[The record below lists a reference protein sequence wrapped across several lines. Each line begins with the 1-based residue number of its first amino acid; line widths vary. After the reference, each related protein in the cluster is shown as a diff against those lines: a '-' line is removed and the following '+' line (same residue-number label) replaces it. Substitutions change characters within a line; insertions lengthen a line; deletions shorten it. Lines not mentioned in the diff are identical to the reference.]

1 MFGSHS
7 FLSILILLPWAF
19 FSPLSPPAHYRT
31 PPLYVRSPLTFF
43 PLWSSLVPLTP
54 LSCAPL
60 SPSICWNSAADN
72 ACNWSDSHFFS
83 VFGPDKEYCQHFAD
97 TASAGRIK
105 WTLFCSV
112 CSKLKASQF
121 ICSPPRLTGA
131 SYSHRSAAE
140 MWRQEN
146 KREGTLRRNARL
158 PVYSRQHSDG
168 GRRRGQDRQRRTGRR
183 AAPTGGFIIQPA
195 AVSCCLCSL
204 ASLHDKDGFP
214 YAINSCMF
222 RDRMGGRVDFWPLV
236 SCSFSCR
243 STLQNKVGADGE
255 GRGPQSGPERR
266 TIGTQQGPEVFGS
279 NVRPVVCWFPWRLE
293 LIVVTIYPSVGRQ
306 DL

>member
-31 PPLYVRSPLTFF
+31 PPLYVPSPLTFF
-43 PLWSSLVPLTP
+43 PLCSSLVPLTP
-54 LSCAPL
+54 LSCSPL

-131 SYSHRSAAE
+131 SYSHRNVAE

-146 KREGTLRRNARL
+146 KREFPLAEGTLDF
-158 PVYSRQHSDG
+158 PVIQGSTQMEKEREVKTGSVGRDG
-168 GRRRGQDRQRRTGRR
+168 EQLRQR
-183 AAPTGGFIIQPA
+183 GFIIQPA

-214 YAINSCMF
+214 YAVNSCMF
-222 RDRMGGRVDFWPLV
+222 RDRMGCRVDFWPLV
-236 SCSFSCR
+236 SCWFFCR

-255 GRGPQSGPERR
+255 EGGPQSRARKVDNWEETRPRSVW
-266 TIGTQQGPEVFGS
+266 QQ
-279 NVRPVVCWFPWRLE
+279 C
-293 LIVVTIYPSVGRQ
+293 
-306 DL
+306 

>member
-1 MFGSHS
+1 MGF
-7 FLSILILLPWAF
+7 FLSPF
-19 FSPLSPPAHYRT
+19 T
-31 PPLYVRSPLTFF
+31 P
-43 PLWSSLVPLTP
+43 SSLSYSPTLCSLTPHFLSTLFVALPSNP
-54 LSCAPL
+54 LSCSPL

-131 SYSHRSAAE
+131 SYSHRNAAE

-146 KREGTLRRNARL
+146 KREFPLAEEALDFPFIQGSTQMEREREVKIGSVGR
-158 PVYSRQHSDG
+158 DG
-168 GRRRGQDRQRRTGRR
+168 EQLQQR
-183 AAPTGGFIIQPA
+183 GFIIQPA
-195 AVSCCLCSL
+195 AVSCCLCSS

-222 RDRMGGRVDFWPLV
+222 RDRMGCRVDFWPLV

-255 GRGPQSGPERR
+255 ERDHSLRPERR
-266 TIGTQQGPEVFGS
+266 TIGTKQGPEVFGS
-279 NVRPVVCWFPWRLE
+279 NVRPVV
-293 LIVVTIYPSVGRQ
+293 Y
-306 DL
+306 